1 MNIELTPRE
10 CGILR
15 IALNDSIL
23 KHREILIKDSFN
35 GKKISKNLRK
45 NVAGILEDEKKL
57 YEFFINLK

>member
-35 GKKISKNLRK
+35 GKKISKNLRM

-57 YEFFINLK
+57 YEFFIKLE

>member
-35 GKKISKNLRK
+35 GKKISKNLRM

-57 YEFFINLK
+57 YEFFIKLK

>member
-35 GKKISKNLRK
+35 GKKISKNLRM
-45 NVAGILEDEKKL
+45 NVASILEDEKKL
-57 YEFFINLK
+57 YEFFIKLK